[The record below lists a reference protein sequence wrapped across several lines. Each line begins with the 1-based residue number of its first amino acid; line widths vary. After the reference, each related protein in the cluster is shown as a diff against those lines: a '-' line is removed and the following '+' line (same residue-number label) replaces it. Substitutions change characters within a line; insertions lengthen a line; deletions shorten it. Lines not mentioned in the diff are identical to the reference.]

1 MDLFSIQLSLEE
13 QIKRIKVEFQ
23 DIWQINVQ
31 LLQELIVLVKH
42 QQLNSV
48 KP

>member
-1 MDLFSIQLSLEE
+1 MVLFSIQLSLEE

-31 LLQELIVLVKH
+31 SLQELIVSAKH